1 MHKQRRWKTKL
12 DEVIDN
18 LYEEKIELERQEEE
32 IYYQIE
38 QIKKIDD
45 EQYENWSDISK
56 SISNEIDELEFDDTQ
71 MLYILED
78 REENAF
84 KTRRDIEYSLE
95 NAIEALRHKVRRVQ
109 EDINENKKKIAMSL
123 EEKEKNYAGE

>member
-12 DEVIDN
+12 DAVIDN

-109 EDINENKKKIAMSL
+109 EDINENKKKIAISL
-123 EEKEKNYAGE
+123 EEEKNYAGE

>member
-1 MHKQRRWKTKL
+1 M
-12 DEVIDN
+12 DAVIDN
-18 LYEEKIELERQEEE
+18 LYEKKIELERQEKE

-123 EEKEKNYAGE
+123 EEEEKNYAGE

>member
-12 DEVIDN
+12 DAVIDN

-123 EEKEKNYAGE
+123 EEEKNYAGE

>member
-1 MHKQRRWKTKL
+1 M

>member
-1 MHKQRRWKTKL
+1 M
-12 DEVIDN
+12 DAAIDN

-78 REENAF
+78 REENVF

-95 NAIEALRHKVRRVQ
+95 NAIEALRHKVRRY
-109 EDINENKKKIAMSL
+109 K
-123 EEKEKNYAGE
+123 

>member
-1 MHKQRRWKTKL
+1 M

-123 EEKEKNYAGE
+123 EEKEKNYAGK

>member
-1 MHKQRRWKTKL
+1 M
-12 DEVIDN
+12 DAAIDN

-38 QIKKIDD
+38 QIKKNDD

>member
-123 EEKEKNYAGE
+123 EEKEKNYAGK

>member
-1 MHKQRRWKTKL
+1 MYKQRRWKTKL
-12 DEVIDN
+12 DAAIDN

-123 EEKEKNYAGE
+123 EEKEKNYAGK

>member
-1 MHKQRRWKTKL
+1 M
-12 DEVIDN
+12 DAVIDN

>member
-12 DEVIDN
+12 DAVIDN